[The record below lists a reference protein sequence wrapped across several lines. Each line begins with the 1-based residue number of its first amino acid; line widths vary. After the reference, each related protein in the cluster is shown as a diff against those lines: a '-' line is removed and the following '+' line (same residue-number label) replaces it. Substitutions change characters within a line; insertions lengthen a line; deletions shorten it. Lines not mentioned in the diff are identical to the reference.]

1 MAENY
6 TIILGMRMVKKR
18 PYEVDFL
25 VSDNNKIIPIEVKS
39 SNINNHKSI
48 DEFAKKY
55 SSVISRRILF
65 SQKDINNEGML
76 ELMPIYLAPIII
88 SKFN

>member
-1 MAENY
+1 MVEYY

-39 SNINNHKSI
+39 SNQLMSLLRNTLQLFQEESYFHKKI
-48 DEFAKKY
+48 
-55 SSVISRRILF
+55 
-65 SQKDINNEGML
+65 
-76 ELMPIYLAPIII
+76 
-88 SKFN
+88 